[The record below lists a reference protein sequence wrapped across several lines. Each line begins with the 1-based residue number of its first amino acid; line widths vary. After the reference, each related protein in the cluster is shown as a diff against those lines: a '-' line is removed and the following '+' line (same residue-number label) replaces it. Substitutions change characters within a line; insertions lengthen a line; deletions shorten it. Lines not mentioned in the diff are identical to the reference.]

1 MKKITGKVVSLVLA
15 LALVVTSFSGI
26 SAFAYS
32 KTVEGRVDL
41 AEDEIYLVNGGDTKE
56 KRQYKVD
63 LLKDKELTALDR
75 TQSASDV
82 EVSSISHA
90 SGDSLVRWDIDGT
103 NVTFTLRDSKKSGKE
118 VLSVLVKGSYP
129 DDDDNK
135 ITVKVKKEYTIHVL
149 DADKFVIGKKDSGY
163 EKPGDEID
171 ELDSFAQTAG
181 SKQQA
186 CIYQPMAGEDAKATY
201 DVKTNLVLSDEGEL
215 NNQIFVDISN
225 DTNIHATV
233 DDNGVIT
240 MVAGRQPNDDG
251 TFGDDAST
259 GNVTITAT
267 SYDENGKKDDDT
279 KTTFKGKIEK
289 KVDVA
294 TLVESM
300 KKATEDPDSF
310 VKDSFVIEKADKGG
324 STVLEGI
331 NNKYLANADEAAKD
345 VVVTNAEVVFPD
357 GTKSVSV
364 GEKSNLQKISGTVG
378 ALSVGDASVN
388 TIDVKGSVSITGD
401 KASIGDITA
410 EAEEVMDGEETT
422 TYAGVSVED
431 GKTGNITVKDS
442 DLKIA
447 GGTIGNVEMKDD
459 ATTVTIEPSDDETAI
474 TVGDIKTKRGLTISS
489 VDSAKVSVGNITVT
503 DDSDVTLVGNKVTL
517 KSVDFDYYVGRL
529 ALGDTDEFV
538 GTVPSL
544 KNAINTTID
553 AQEED
558 TDAVI
563 NGNVNVDAI
572 SVDDDA
578 ALKFTDKVDVNT
590 IDGDGTLAVAAGKLY
605 VDGSASGVTLK
616 LTDANIANGMVA
628 YTAKADALDVD
639 DMNNFGF
646 TVAKSA
652 GNSIDTF
659 KINGLTFAGV
669 QVNKT
674 SARIAKDYSETF
686 TATAYPT
693 GTTIPTDAKIAWE
706 LDGNDD
712 VFQVTATGNTATVK
726 VLRID
731 SDFASEN
738 EATLTAKLVDEDGD
752 EIDDYA
758 SAEIALTAIAVPDAK
773 SDTTTN
779 FTVAQGA
786 SYTMKVT
793 SATAPSVTLGT
804 AGVFAVTTTKNGNDY
819 FYKFVPTGKVG
830 AATGVYLNG
839 TKLLVASVGAPA
851 FKSDTTVAIK
861 VAAGKSYTY
870 KITASAAP
878 SFVFGTGNVFSVTK
892 ISKVGND
899 YFFTVA
905 PVANAKSG
913 AATGVYVN
921 GVKVNVATVA

>member
-41 AEDEIYLVNGGDTKE
+41 TEDEIYLVNGGETKE
-56 KRQYKVD
+56 QRQYKVD
-63 LLKDKELTALDR
+63 LLNGKELTALDR

-90 SGDSLVRWDIDGT
+90 SGDSLVRWDIDDT

-118 VLSVLVKGSYP
+118 VLSVLVKGSYT

-163 EKPGDEID
+163 KNPGDEID

-181 SKQQA
+181 SKQEA
-186 CIYQPMAGEDAKATY
+186 RIYQPKAGEDARATY
-201 DVKTNLVLSDEGEL
+201 DIKKNLVLSDKNKDALKGH
-215 NNQIFVDISN
+215 IFVDISN

-233 DDNGVIT
+233 DNDGVIT
-240 MVAGRQPNDDG
+240 MVAGRQPNDAG
-251 TFGDDAST
+251 TKFGDDAST

-267 SYDENGKKDDDT
+267 SYDANGKKDDDT

-289 KVDVA
+289 KVDVD
-294 TLVESM
+294 TLVTSM
-300 KKATEDPDSF
+300 GIT
-310 VKDSFVIEKADKGG
+310 KDSFVIEKAEKGG

-331 NNKYLANADEAAKD
+331 KNKYLANADEAAKD

-378 ALSVGDASVN
+378 ALSVGDASVK

-410 EAEEVMDGEETT
+410 EEVTVDGT

-442 DLKIA
+442 NLNIA

-503 DDSDVTLVGNKVTL
+503 GDSDVTLVGNKVTL

-616 LTDANIANGMVA
+616 LTDANLANGMVA
-628 YTAKADALDVD
+628 YTAKTDALDVD

-646 TVAKSA
+646 TVAKST

-726 VLRID
+726 VLKID
-731 SDFASEN
+731 PDFASEN

-804 AGVFAVTTTKNGNDY
+804 AGVFAVTTPKNGNDY

-878 SFVFGTGNVFSVTK
+878 SFGFGTGNVFSVTK

>member
-15 LALVVTSFSGI
+15 LALVVTSFSGTF
-26 SAFAYS
+26 AFAAN
-32 KTVEGRVDL
+32 KTVSGTVDINDDT
-41 AEDEIYLVNGGDTKE
+41 DEIYLVNGGSGDTRE
-56 KRQYKVD
+56 VADAIHLGNLVTTDRS
-63 LLKDKELTALDR
+63 ETLTDP
-75 TQSASDV
+75 
-82 EVSSISHA
+82 EISSISHS
-90 SGDSLVRWDIDGT
+90 SGDSLVRWKINDDGK
-103 NVTFTLRDSKKSGKE
+103 VTLTLKDTGKSGTE
-118 VLSVLVKGSYP
+118 VLSVLAKGTYT

-135 ITVKVKKEYTIHVL
+135 ITVKAKKDVKIHVL
-149 DADKFVIGKKDSGY
+149 DKDAYVIGKKDSGY
-163 EKPGDEID
+163 DHAGDGID
-171 ELDSFAQTAG
+171 ELDTFAQTAG
-181 SKQQA
+181 SSQEMRVYKPKTTSSA
-186 CIYQPMAGEDAKATY
+186 LADY
-201 DVKTNLVLSDEGEL
+201 DVVLADKIIFTDDSNYKSLTADQLKDKTVL
-215 NNQIFVDISN
+215 DITNTS
-225 DTNIHATV
+225 NIHHSTV
-233 DDNGVIT
+233 DS
-240 MVAGRQPNDDG
+240 DG
-251 TFGDDAST
+251 TIVLTVGKMSGTSFTDNATT

-267 SYDENGKKDDDT
+267 HYKADTGKKDDDS

-289 KVDVA
+289 KVDVSA
-294 TLVESM
+294 LLASM
-300 KKATEDPDSF
+300 KSTEKSF
-310 VKDSFVIEKADKGG
+310 TIGKADKGG
-324 STVLEGI
+324 STILKNVY
-331 NNKYLANADEAAKD
+331 NKYLPTDKAKD
-345 VVVTNAEVVFPD
+345 EVVVTGAEVVFPAD
-357 GTKSVSV
+357 TMNVSV
-364 GEKSNLQKISGTVG
+364 EDKSNIKKVSGTVG
-378 ALSVGDASVN
+378 HLTIGDASVDSV
-388 TIDVKGSVSITGD
+388 DVKGSVAVSGD
-401 KASIGDITA
+401 KAVVGDITT
-410 EAEEVMDGEETT
+410 VSDGTN
-422 TYAGVSVED
+422 AGLQVTD
-431 GKTGNITVKDS
+431 GKVGNIVVKDS
-442 DLKIA
+442 GVIIS
-447 GGTIGNVEMKDD
+447 GGTTGTIETKNGDVAN
-459 ATTVTIEPSDDETAI
+459 AGIVTIEPDDDDTAI
-474 TVGDIKTKRGLTISS
+474 STQGIKAKAGLYVKSD
-489 VDSAKVSVGNITVT
+489 DSAKVSVGDVT
-503 DDSDVTLVGNKVTL
+503 LTGDNTEVTLVGNNVTV
-517 KSVDFDYYVGRL
+517 KSIDFDYYTSKL
-529 ALGDTDEFV
+529 TLGDDDEFV
-538 GTVPSL
+538 GTVSAL
-544 KNAINTTID
+544 KNADNTTLTT
-553 AQEED
+553 QEED
-558 TDAVI
+558 TDATIGGDVKLDSI
-563 NGNVNVDAI
+563 SVSDDTALTFTGKVNVD
-572 SVDDDA
+572 D
-578 ALKFTDKVDVNT
+578 

-605 VDGSASGVTLK
+605 IDGSASGVTLK
-616 LTDANIANGMVA
+616 LTDANLANGMVA

-693 GTTIPTDAKIAWE
+693 GTTIPADAKVDWE
-706 LDGNDD
+706 FSGNEG

-726 VLRID
+726 VLKID
-731 SDFASEN
+731 PDFASEN

-758 SAEIALTAIAVPDAK
+758 SAKIALTAIAVPDAK

-878 SFVFGTGNVFSVTK
+878 SFGFGTGNVFSVTK

>member
-15 LALVVTSFSGI
+15 LALVVTSFSGTF
-26 SAFAYS
+26 AFAAN
-32 KTVEGRVDL
+32 KTVSGTVDIKDDT
-41 AEDEIYLVNGGDTKE
+41 DEIYLVNGGKDATREVKNAIHLG
-56 KRQYKVD
+56 D
-63 LLKDKELTALDR
+63 LVTTDR
-75 TQSASDV
+75 SETIADP
-82 EVSSISHA
+82 EISSISHS
-90 SGDSLVRWDIDGT
+90 SGDSLVRWKIDDNGE
-103 NVTFTLRDSKKSGKE
+103 VTLTLKDTGKSGKE
-118 VLSVLVKGSYP
+118 VLSVLAKGTYT

-135 ITVKVKKEYTIHVL
+135 VTVKAKKDVTIHVL
-149 DADKFVIGKKDSGY
+149 DKDAYVIGKDLKDSGY
-163 EKPGDEID
+163 DHAGDKID

-181 SKQQA
+181 YKQNVV
-186 CIYQPMAGEDAKATY
+186 IYRPK
-201 DVKTNLVLSDEGEL
+201 
-215 NNQIFVDISN
+215 
-225 DTNIHATV
+225 TV
-233 DDNGVIT
+233 DDSALAQYVPVPGEEIVFTDDPEYKNMKDDDLKKMTVVDIT
-240 MVAGRQPNDDG
+240 NSSNVRHSDAASDG
-251 TFGDDAST
+251 TITLDVGKKSNGKYTDDATT
-259 GNVTITAT
+259 GNVNITAT
-267 SYDENGKKDDDT
+267 YYNDKGKKDDDS
-279 KTTFKGKIEK
+279 KTVFKGKIEK

-294 TLVESM
+294 TLIAS
-300 KKATEDPDSF
+300 DPAADPTTF
-310 VKDSFVIEKADKGG
+310 TIGKADKGG
-324 STVLEGI
+324 STILKGI
-331 NNKYLANADEAAKD
+331 YNLNLPDDKADD
-345 VVVTNAEVVFPD
+345 QVVVTGAEVNFPK
-357 GTKSVSV
+357 GTASVSV
-364 GEKSNLQKISGTVG
+364 EDKANIKKVSGTVG
-378 ALSVGDASVN
+378 KLTIGDASVDSV
-388 TIDVKGSVSITGD
+388 DVKGKVIISGD
-401 KASIGDITA
+401 KAVVGDVTV
-410 EAEEVMDGEETT
+410 EADDLDNAGLEV
-422 TYAGVSVED
+422 SD
-431 GKTGNITVKDS
+431 GKVGNIVVKDS
-442 DLKIA
+442 GVLIS
-447 GGTIGNVEMKDD
+447 GGTTGTIETKDD
-459 ATTVTIEPSDDETAI
+459 GKEIIIEPDDDDVAI
-474 TVGDIKTKRGLTISS
+474 STQGIKAKAGLHVESL
-489 VDSAKVSVGNITVT
+489 DSAKVSIGDVVITGDNT
-503 DDSDVTLVGNKVTL
+503 DVTLVGNEVSV
-517 KSVDFDYYVGRL
+517 KSFDFDYYTTKL
-529 ALGDTDEFV
+529 NLGDEDKFV
-538 GTVPSL
+538 GTISSL
-544 KNAINTTID
+544 KNAVNTTLTTE
-553 AQEED
+553 EED
-558 TDAVI
+558 TEVTVNGDATL
-563 NGNVNVDAI
+563 DAI
-572 SVDDDA
+572 SVSDKTT
-578 ALKFTDKVDVNT
+578 LTFTGKVKVND

-616 LTDANIANGMVA
+616 LTDANLTNGMVA
-628 YTAKADALDVD
+628 YTAKADALDED

-726 VLRID
+726 VLKID
-731 SDFASEN
+731 PDFASEN

-878 SFVFGTGNVFSVTK
+878 SFGFGTGNVFSVTK

-913 AATGVYVN
+913 AAAGVYVN

>member
-41 AEDEIYLVNGGDTKE
+41 TEDEIYLVNGGDTKE

-63 LLKDKELTALDR
+63 LLNGKELTALDR

-90 SGDSLVRWDIDGT
+90 SGDSLVRWDIDDT

-118 VLSVLVKGSYP
+118 VLSVLVKGSYT

-181 SKQQA
+181 SKQEA
-186 CIYQPMAGEDAKATY
+186 CIYQPKAGADARATY
-201 DVKTNLVLSDEGEL
+201 EPMKKLVLSDKDKNAL
-215 NNQIFVDISN
+215 KDHIFVDISN

-233 DDNGVIT
+233 DNNGVIT
-240 MVAGRQPNDDG
+240 MVAGRQPIDAEDG
-251 TFGDDAST
+251 TKLFGDDAST

-267 SYDENGKKDDDT
+267 KYDADGKKDDDS

-289 KVDVA
+289 KVDVD
-294 TLVESM
+294 TLLKSM
-300 KKATEDPDSF
+300 KTT
-310 VKDSFVIEKADKGG
+310 KDSFVIEKADKGG

-331 NNKYLANADEAAKD
+331 KNKYLADADKAAKD

-410 EAEEVMDGEETT
+410 ETVTVNGT

-442 DLKIA
+442 NLNIA
-447 GGTIGNVEMKDD
+447 GGTIGNVEMKDN

-474 TVGDIKTKRGLTISS
+474 TVGDIKTQRGLTISS

-503 DDSDVTLVGNKVTL
+503 GDSDVTLVGNKVTL

-693 GTTIPTDAKIAWE
+693 GTTIPTDAKITWE

-726 VLRID
+726 VLKID
-731 SDFASEN
+731 PDFASEN

-752 EIDDYA
+752 EIDDYS
-758 SAEIALTAIAVPDAK
+758 SADIALTAIAVPDAK

-878 SFVFGTGNVFSVTK
+878 SFGFGTGNVFSVTK